1 LATHVENY
9 GGFAVQ
15 EIHVDVAMVDPSD
28 NLDVEGFKNCQTE
41 YLNVP
46 FIQKNDK
53 TFKVVREVEKMSKSK
68 YNVVNPDS
76 ICEEYGADS
85 LRLYEMF
92 LGPLEQSK
100 PWNTAGITGVYGF
113 LKKLWRLYHSGKD
126 GQFMVDNSL
135 LSGDISAESLRTLH
149 KTIKKVEEDIDDFS
163 FNTSVATF
171 MICVNEL
178 AAQKCNSRAILEPLT
193 ILISP
198 YAPHIAEELW
208 SRLGHTVSI
217 ATVPFPK
224 FEAKY
229 LVEST
234 KEYPI
239 SFNGKMRFKLE
250 LPADLSK
257 EEIEAAV
264 LAHAKTRE
272 QLQGRTPNKVI
283 VVPGKIVNIVG

>member
-1 LATHVENY
+1 W
-9 GGFAVQ
+9 
-15 EIHVDVAMVDPSD
+15 
-28 NLDVEGFKNCQTE
+28 QTE

-46 FIQKNDK
+46 FIEKEDK
-53 TFKVVREVEKMSKSK
+53 TFKVSREVEKMSKSK

-113 LKKLWRLYHSGKD
+113 LKKLWRLYHSGPD
-126 GQFMVDNSL
+126 GQFMVDNTP
-135 LSGDISAESLRTLH
+135 LSGDISPESLRTLH
-149 KTIKKVEEDIDDFS
+149 KTIKKVEEDIEDCS

-178 AAQKCNSRAILEPLT
+178 ATQKCNSRAILEPLA

-208 SRLGHTVSI
+208 SRL
-217 ATVPFPK
+217 
-224 FEAKY
+224 
-229 LVEST
+229 
-234 KEYPI
+234 
-239 SFNGKMRFKLE
+239 
-250 LPADLSK
+250 
-257 EEIEAAV
+257 
-264 LAHAKTRE
+264 
-272 QLQGRTPNKVI
+272 
-283 VVPGKIVNIVG
+283 